1 MEIKDN
7 TFSRQF
13 EITVDDK
20 LLAIEYSFQEKKL
33 FLTKIHIPDGFEFE
47 EIISDFLKAIM
58 AFAIEKRY
66 KVMPTHPKVV
76 AFFKK
81 NPVYKEL
88 LPPGIRL

>member
-7 TFSRQF
+7 QFSRQF
-13 EITVDDK
+13 EITVDGK
-20 LLAIEYSFQEKKL
+20 LVSIEYSFQEKKL
-33 FLTKIHIPDGFEFE
+33 FLTKIHTPDGFEDE
-47 EIISDFLKAIM
+47 ETISDFLKAIM
-58 AFAIEKRY
+58 AFAEEKRY

-81 NPVYKEL
+81 NSVYKEL